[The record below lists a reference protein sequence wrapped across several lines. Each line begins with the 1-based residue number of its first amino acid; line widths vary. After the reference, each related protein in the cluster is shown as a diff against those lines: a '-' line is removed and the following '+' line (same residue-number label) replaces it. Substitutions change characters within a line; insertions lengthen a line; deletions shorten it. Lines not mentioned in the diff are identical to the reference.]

1 MPFVLSRVPIAFV
14 VQPIFAVRYVG
25 PLPCSFLCRA
35 LSSIVAMN
43 RIFAVHS
50 YLCLPWP
57 KSLSCVFHAHGE
69 ETFVV
74 RGTPQSYTA
83 RQRVFFPVVI
93 APTEFFL

>member
-1 MPFVLSRVPIAFV
+1 VFAVAKIFV
-14 VQPIFAVRYVG
+14 VRFY
-25 PLPCSFLCRA
+25 
-35 LSSIVAMN
+35 
-43 RIFAVHS
+43 
-50 YLCLPWP
+50 
-57 KSLSCVFHAHGE
+57 AHGE